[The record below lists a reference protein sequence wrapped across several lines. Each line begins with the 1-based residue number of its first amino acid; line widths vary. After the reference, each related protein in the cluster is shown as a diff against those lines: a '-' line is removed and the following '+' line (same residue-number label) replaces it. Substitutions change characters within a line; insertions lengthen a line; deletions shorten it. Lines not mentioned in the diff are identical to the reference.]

1 MSEQYF
7 LVRKFGLGKEVESL
21 SLVGTEVSQGGGIRC
36 QSLSVTALWPVPNYT
51 ACERSTMRVNDLSRV
66 AARK

>member
-21 SLVGTEVSQGGGIRC
+21 SLVGKEVSRGGGIIC
-36 QSLSVTALWPVPNYT
+36 QSLSVTALWPVQNYT
-51 ACERSTMRVNDLSRV
+51 AW
-66 AARK
+66 